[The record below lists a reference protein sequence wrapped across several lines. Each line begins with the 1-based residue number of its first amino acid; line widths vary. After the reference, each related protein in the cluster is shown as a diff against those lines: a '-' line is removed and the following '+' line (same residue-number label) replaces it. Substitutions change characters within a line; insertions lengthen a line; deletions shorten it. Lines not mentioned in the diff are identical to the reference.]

1 MTDEFVERVKR
12 WGFCP
17 HVEQLLETNSHLC
30 RVCQDDPSQRS
41 FSYEE
46 LGELTH
52 DTQVAIFGWC
62 SCEDGAAPYDD
73 CP

>member
-1 MTDEFVERVKR
+1 MTDEFVTK

-30 RVCQDDPSQRS
+30 RDCQDDPSQRS
-41 FSYEE
+41 FSFDDASTLNHER
-46 LGELTH
+46 
-52 DTQVAIFGWC
+52 QVAIFGWC
-62 SCEDGAAPYDD
+62 ACEGDGAATYDD